1 MATLFDM
8 LEQATRSATDKAKGI
23 AREWSAKGVDIDP
36 RFEDRAKE
44 QARIENFNKQYL
56 DLGTQD
62 APVISIADLEGRPF
76 ISTMSDRTQAGGI
89 LTGIGGRELN
99 TPIPLQGGQ
108 GFMFE
113 NPGMVWASA
122 PDVVNKM
129 GRAAQEMRKEYG
141 QDPIFLPW
149 RMAPTGGDYATMTGE
164 SMLSYASTN
173 MNKTNKKKLDK
184 LVSSYIPGWRGVDDP
199 QSLMQFQD
207 APGNIRKE
215 LIQKLDRDFR
225 DVGGLN
231 LGEARLAVTD
241 PKQVGAPVL
250 GLQNVGEVFA
260 GREVIPRSGHNTY
273 EAGLP
278 GRGIGILEQNITA
291 ADLPSNIVQR
301 RNIDPANWKDPDRR
315 ALEVNVAKGIIDD
328 KMLKRL
334 QDAGKLS
341 LGMLVLRGMLDP
353 SPASAAEITGAIA
366 QSADKEKAAQDVS
379 ELAQM
384 FFPVVSDFLMPT
396 KMGDATMDARNRNAT
411 R

>member
-36 RFEDRAKE
+36 KFDERVKE
-44 QARIENFNKQYL
+44 QSRIENFNKQYL

-62 APVISIADLEGRPF
+62 APVVSIADFEGRPF

-89 LTGIGGRELN
+89 LTGIGGTELN

-122 PDVVNKM
+122 PGVVNKM
-129 GRAAQEMRKEYG
+129 GRAALEMKKEYG

-149 RMAPTGGDYATMTGE
+149 RMAASGGDYATMPGE
-164 SMLSYASTN
+164 AMLSYAQTV
-173 MNKTNKKKLDK
+173 MGKKDKARLDK
-184 LVSSYIPGWRGVDDP
+184 LVASYIPGWKGVDNP
-199 QSLMQFQD
+199 QSLIQFQD
-207 APGNIRKE
+207 APGDIRKE
-215 LIQKLDRDFR
+215 LLQKLDRDFR
-225 DVGGLN
+225 NDGGLN
-231 LGEARLAVTD
+231 IGETRLAVTE

-260 GREVIPRSGHNTY
+260 GKPLIPQSGHSTY

-291 ADLPSNIVQR
+291 ADLPSNVVQR
-301 RNIDPANWKDPDRR
+301 RNMDPANWKDTDRR

-334 QDAGKLS
+334 QDTGKLS

-353 SPASAAEITGAIA
+353 SPASAAEITASIA

-384 FFPVVSDFLMPT
+384 FFPVVADFLMPT
-396 KMGDATMDARNRNAT
+396 RMGDATMTGRAR
-411 R
+411 